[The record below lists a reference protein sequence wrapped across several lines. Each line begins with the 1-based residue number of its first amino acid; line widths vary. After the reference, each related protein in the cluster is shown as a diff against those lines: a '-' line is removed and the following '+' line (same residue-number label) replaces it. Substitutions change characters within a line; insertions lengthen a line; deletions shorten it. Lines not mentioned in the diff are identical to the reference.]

1 MTTTT
6 CPTCRG
12 TRIIR
17 NPKTLKWVTCP
28 DCKPHQK
35 GTNK

>member
-1 MTTTT
+1 MSD
-6 CPTCRG
+6 PFDG
-12 TRIIR
+12 VPKLELEI
-17 NPKTLKWVTCP
+17 PKTLKWVTCP